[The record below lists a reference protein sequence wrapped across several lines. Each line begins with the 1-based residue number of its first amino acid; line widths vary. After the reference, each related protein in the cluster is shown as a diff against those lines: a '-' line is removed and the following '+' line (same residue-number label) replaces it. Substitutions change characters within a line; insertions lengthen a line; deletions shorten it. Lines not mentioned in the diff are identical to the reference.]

1 MDTELNGV
9 YSVDLAH
16 LEKFYK
22 PSTDVSQKNNKSQ
35 DI

>member
-9 YSVDLAH
+9 FSVVLAH
-16 LEKFYK
+16 LEKFSN